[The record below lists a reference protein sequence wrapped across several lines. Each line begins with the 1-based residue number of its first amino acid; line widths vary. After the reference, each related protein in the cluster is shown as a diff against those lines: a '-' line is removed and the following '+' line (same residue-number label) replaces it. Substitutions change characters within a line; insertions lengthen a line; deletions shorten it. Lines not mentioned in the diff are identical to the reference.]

1 MDASKQSMNSTLT
14 DVLDKILTGREKSIF
29 SGVFLSYTV
38 DSPLSNKLA
47 NTPLTST

>member
-1 MDASKQSMNSTLT
+1 MDVSKESMNSTLT

-38 DSPLSNKLA
+38 DSALSNRPA
-47 NTPLTST
+47 NIPLTST